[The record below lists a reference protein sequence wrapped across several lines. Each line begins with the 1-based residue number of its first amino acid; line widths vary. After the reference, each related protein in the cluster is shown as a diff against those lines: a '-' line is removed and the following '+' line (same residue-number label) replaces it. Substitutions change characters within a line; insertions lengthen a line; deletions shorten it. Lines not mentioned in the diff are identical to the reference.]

1 MLAGAKGNMKT
12 WVRLLALL
20 LVLLT
25 FATLLVA
32 CKDNEGPNEGGNSST
47 AEDGIP
53 DSLNY
58 MGETVRVLYWN
69 AEFDEY
75 EVDITTIGTD
85 NVAGAIY
92 ERNLNIQARL
102 GVVFDMKMQNG
113 DVHNMNNFIKHVES
127 TYSASPDEH
136 YDIISAYTKT
146 IGMLAT
152 RGYLVDMMAI
162 EDDPNAAYVNADK
175 ADRHMGYID
184 LDRVYWPATM
194 TETCNFGGSMYFVS
208 GDCSTNTLYM
218 MYAMYFNKGLLDR
231 QFNKAAQDAGLN
243 TGTDL
248 LYSYVYDGKWTI
260 DKLIE
265 MTTGYYADNGRTPGK
280 QDNKDRIGLTTAT
293 FHAEALYWASN
304 LRMIDNDPEKIL
316 KVSEDYG
323 SLKTTK
329 LVAKLGKWLTTNDV
343 YIDPYNEWYGEE
355 IGYLNAFYNGTAMF
369 VLMRAYFGQLI
380 IDNVPGV
387 SFGVVPLPKYDE
399 QQVNY
404 YTNMGNPLSLY
415 GISANFDNRGDKK
428 STLQMLS
435 AVIECWGSEGYAL
448 TTPQIFN
455 VNMLSKWAEG
465 EDEVAMFQYVRTS
478 IIYDLGNI
486 FGADLSVMQSKPLQ
500 AATFGNSWSQTYQA
514 YIGTIEAQLAELVR
528 GFGFDVRS

>member
-1 MLAGAKGNMKT
+1 MKT

-20 LVLLT
+20 LVLLS
-25 FATLLVA
+25 FATLIVA
-32 CKDNEGPNEGGNSST
+32 CKKEEDPNEGGNNST

-53 DSLNY
+53 ESLNY
-58 MGETVRVLYWN
+58 MGETVRILGWN

-75 EVDITTIGTD
+75 EVDLANIGTD

-92 ERNLNIQARL
+92 ERNLNIQDRL
-102 GVVFDMKMQNG
+102 SVVFDIKIQQGNVTYME
-113 DVHNMNNFIKHVES
+113 NFIQHVVN
-127 TYSASPDEH
+127 TYNAAPDEH
-136 YDIISAYTKT
+136 YDIISGYTKT

-152 RGYLVDMMAI
+152 RGYLVDMMTI
-162 EDDPNAAYVNADK
+162 EDDSNAAYLNPDNV
-175 ADRHMGYID
+175 DRHMGYID

-194 TETCNFGGSMYFVS
+194 TETCNFSGSMYFVS

-218 MYAMYFNKGLLDR
+218 MYAVYFNKELIDR
-231 QFNKAAQDAGLN
+231 QFNKAAQDADLE

-265 MTTGYYADNGRTPGK
+265 MTTGFGADTNNNNK
-280 QDNKDRIGLTTAT
+280 QDNKDRIGLAT
-293 FHAEALYWASN
+293 GTLHAEALYFGAN
-304 LRMIDNDPEKIL
+304 LRLVDHDTEKIL
-316 KVSEDYG
+316 KVSDDYG

-329 LVAKLGKWLTTNDV
+329 LVGKLGKWLTTKDV
-343 YIDPYNEWYGEE
+343 YIDAYNKWYNDASLSYE
-355 IGYLNAFYNGTAMF
+355 NAFYNRQTMF
-369 VLMRAYFGQLI
+369 LLMRAYVGQKI
-380 IDNVPGV
+380 IDNAPGLK
-387 SFGVVPLPKYDE
+387 FGVLPVPKYDE
-399 QQVNY
+399 KQVNY
-404 YTNMGNPLSLY
+404 YTDIGNPLSLY
-415 GISANFDNRGDKK
+415 GISANFQVRNNDKK

-478 IIYDLGNI
+478 IIYDLGKI
-486 FGADLSVMQSKPLQ
+486 FGSDLSVMQQKPLI

-528 GFGFDVRS
+528 GFGF